1 MAWVINTKEDYDK
14 AMEELENR
22 KFLAEMSDDFS
33 CWERETSKIYRE
45 MWDVKSQA
53 EAKGIIAS

>member
-33 CWERETSKIYRE
+33 CWERETSNIYRE